1 MNALKTKWS
10 LEDENT
16 LIELVEKYESK
27 GKSKQEAFEMVANI
41 INRTKTACASR
52 YRKLSKDH
60 CKEINTPTEEITR
73 LNKPIDPPSLNLEM
87 IIQFLKN
94 FEQMHQASEENLQ
107 LKERVDLLKIDND
120 NLNKKIVELK
130 ALIQKKQ
137 NVLINLLE

>member
-52 YRKLSKDH
+52 YRKLSKDQFR
-60 CKEINTPTEEITR
+60 EINKPKEVSK
-73 LNKPIDPPSLNLEM
+73 LNMLINPPSLNIEM
-87 IIQFLKN
+87 VIQFLMN
-94 FEQMHQASEENLQ
+94 FEQNNQASKENIQ
-107 LKERVDLLKIDND
+107 LKERVVKLKIENE
-120 NLNKKIVELK
+120 NLNKQIVNLK
-130 ALIQKKQ
+130 TLIQKKQ
-137 NVLINLLE
+137 NVLLNLTE

>member
-52 YRKLSKDH
+52 YRKLSKDQFR
-60 CKEINTPTEEITR
+60 EINKPKEVSK
-73 LNKPIDPPSLNLEM
+73 LNMLINPPSINIEM
-87 IIQFLKN
+87 VIQFLMN
-94 FEQMHQASEENLQ
+94 FEQNNQASKENIQ
-107 LKERVDLLKIDND
+107 LKERVVKLKIDNE
-120 NLNKKIVELK
+120 NLNKQIVNLK
-130 ALIQKKQ
+130 TLIQKKQ
-137 NVLINLLE
+137 NVLLNLTE

>member
-1 MNALKTKWS
+1 MNAPKTKWS

-60 CKEINTPTEEITR
+60 CKEINTPTEFTR

-94 FEQMHQASEENLQ
+94 FEQTHQASEENMQ
-107 LKERVDLLKIDND
+107 LKERVDHLKIDNE
-120 NLNKKIVELK
+120 NLNKKIVNLK

-137 NVLINLLE
+137 NVLINLIE

>member
-1 MNALKTKWS
+1 MNAPKTKWS

-52 YRKLSKDH
+52 YRKLSKNEF
-60 CKEINTPTEEITR
+60 KEIKQSNAVTELNTSLIQ
-73 LNKPIDPPSLNLEM
+73 PSLNIEM
-87 IIQFLKN
+87 IIQFLMN
-94 FEQMHQASEENLQ
+94 FEQKHQASEENMH
-107 LKERVDLLKIDND
+107 LKERVDKFKIENE
-120 NLNKKIVELK
+120 NLNKKIVNLK

-137 NVLINLLE
+137 NVLINLTE

>member
-1 MNALKTKWS
+1 MNAPKTKWS

-60 CKEINTPTEEITR
+60 CKEINTPTEFTR
-73 LNKPIDPPSLNLEM
+73 LNKPIDPPSLNLEI

-94 FEQMHQASEENLQ
+94 FEQTHQASEENMQ
-107 LKERVDLLKIDND
+107 LKERVTKLKIDNE
-120 NLNKKIVELK
+120 NLNKKIVNLK

-137 NVLINLLE
+137 NVLINLIE

>member
-52 YRKLSKDH
+52 YRKLSKDQFR
-60 CKEINTPTEEITR
+60 EINKPKEVSK
-73 LNKPIDPPSLNLEM
+73 LNMLINPPSINIEM
-87 IIQFLKN
+87 VIQFLMN
-94 FEQMHQASEENLQ
+94 FEQNNQASKENIQ
-107 LKERVDLLKIDND
+107 LKERVVKLKIENE
-120 NLNKKIVELK
+120 NLNKQIVNLK
-130 ALIQKKQ
+130 TLIQKKQ
-137 NVLINLLE
+137 NVLLNLTE

>member
-1 MNALKTKWS
+1 MNAPKTKWS

-52 YRKLSKDH
+52 YRKLSKNEF
-60 CKEINTPTEEITR
+60 KEIKQSNGVTELNTSLIQ
-73 LNKPIDPPSLNLEM
+73 PSLNIEM
-87 IIQFLKN
+87 IIQFLMN
-94 FEQMHQASEENLQ
+94 FEQKHQASEENMH
-107 LKERVDLLKIDND
+107 LKERVDKLKIENE
-120 NLNKKIVELK
+120 NLNKKIVNLK

-137 NVLINLLE
+137 NVLINLTE

>member
-1 MNALKTKWS
+1 MNAPKTKWS

-60 CKEINTPTEEITR
+60 CKEINTPTEVTR

-94 FEQMHQASEENLQ
+94 FEQTHQASEENMQ
-107 LKERVDLLKIDND
+107 LKERVDHLKIDNE
-120 NLNKKIVELK
+120 NLNKKIVNLK

-137 NVLINLLE
+137 NVLINLVD

>member
-1 MNALKTKWS
+1 MNAPKTKWS

-60 CKEINTPTEEITR
+60 CKEINTLTEVTR
-73 LNKPIDPPSLNLEM
+73 LNDPPSLNLEM

-94 FEQMHQASEENLQ
+94 FEQTHQASEENMQ
-107 LKERVDLLKIDND
+107 LKERVDHLKIDNE
-120 NLNKKIVELK
+120 NLNKKIVNLK

-137 NVLINLLE
+137 NVLINLIE

>member
-1 MNALKTKWS
+1 MNAPKTKWS

-52 YRKLSKDH
+52 YRKLSKDQF
-60 CKEINTPTEEITR
+60 KELNTAKEVTK
-73 LNKPIDPPSLNLEM
+73 LNKPINPPSLNIEM
-87 IIQFLKN
+87 IIQFLIN
-94 FEQMHQASEENLQ
+94 FEQNHQASEENMQ
-107 LKERVDLLKIDND
+107 LKERVDKLKIENE
-120 NLNKKIVELK
+120 NLNKKMVNLK

-137 NVLINLLE
+137 NVLINLAE